1 MPASRHLRNE
11 TRRLDSPVG
20 SCIQVGRC
28 LVGEAAAADPEPIL
42 ESPQRRRRSTAVT
55 LLIGLAVLAM
65 AAALQRVISS
75 LALPSLLT
83 VTTVALLVAQAPVVA
98 AQGIDQELGMLL
110 LLPLFSLVG
119 LQCSWRELF
128 PGGAWL
134 LLLAL
139 AIVAVQAIGLL
150 ILSRHRRIGL
160 PKVLVASQAVIG
172 GPTTALAV
180 AAALGRQELILPA
193 MALGMLG
200 YLFGSYLGLGVEK
213 AVTLLS

>member
-28 LVGEAAAADPEPIL
+28 LVGEAAAAEPEPIL

-110 LLPLFSLVG
+110 LAV
-119 LQCSWRELF
+119 
-128 PGGAWL
+128 
-134 LLLAL
+134 
-139 AIVAVQAIGLL
+139 AIVTVQAIGLW
-150 ILSRHRRIGL
+150 ILSRHQRIGL
-160 PKVLVASQAVIG
+160 PKALVASQAVIG
-172 GPTTALAV
+172 GPATAVAV
-180 AAALGRQELILPA
+180 AAALRRRELVPPA